1 MSMFDDDEG
10 TVNLDVSGAG
20 KSSPASASID
30 EVVDQ
35 ITDDAKRRAKGNANP
50 YSEDSPYAEQALLEA
65 KEDDLLGIKRN
76 AAWVQKRSLQLWG
89 EDNLRSAESARKV
102 QWIPR
107 EEAEKLTARKVEE
120 ARTKERERFD
130 EKVAAFYPS
139 ARKGDL
145 DSPDIIRDRLER
157 EYSKKRIRDLKVLWF
172 NGIVFLSTSFM
183 ACGFNLLPDPWR
195 FLIITCPLVLLLFLS
210 RHFLRVKKE
219 TEEERIKERV
229 RDELIEEVVELRRIV
244 GNLNNGPTGLS
255 GVPLTGSTGP
265 IGVTGVA
272 GPCIAATGPTGQS
285 NPFTTLEEPDPVQVG
300 DGFTQ
305 LSYGPSGLEENKE
318 SPITETA
325 ILSSLSWDEVVR
337 SNEEY
342 HQKQKNKKPWSLRV
356 REWLVGTYTR
366 KPNP

>member
-1 MSMFDDDEG
+1 MS
-10 TVNLDVSGAG
+10 
-20 KSSPASASID
+20 P
-30 EVVDQ
+30 
-35 ITDDAKRRAKGNANP
+35 
-50 YSEDSPYAEQALLEA
+50 
-65 KEDDLLGIKRN
+65 
-76 AAWVQKRSLQLWG
+76 
-89 EDNLRSAESARKV
+89 
-102 QWIPR
+102 
-107 EEAEKLTARKVEE
+107 
-120 ARTKERERFD
+120 
-130 EKVAAFYPS
+130 
-139 ARKGDL
+139 
-145 DSPDIIRDRLER
+145 
-157 EYSKKRIRDLKVLWF
+157 
-172 NGIVFLSTSFM
+172 
-183 ACGFNLLPDPWR
+183 
-195 FLIITCPLVLLLFLS
+195 VLLLFLS

-305 LSYGPSGLEENKE
+305 LSYGPSGVEEKPEKLVMSRASAEAMESILNPGWKEERLEQG
-318 SPITETA
+318 
-325 ILSSLSWDEVVR
+325 V
-337 SNEEY
+337 
-342 HQKQKNKKPWSLRV
+342 KKPWSLRV